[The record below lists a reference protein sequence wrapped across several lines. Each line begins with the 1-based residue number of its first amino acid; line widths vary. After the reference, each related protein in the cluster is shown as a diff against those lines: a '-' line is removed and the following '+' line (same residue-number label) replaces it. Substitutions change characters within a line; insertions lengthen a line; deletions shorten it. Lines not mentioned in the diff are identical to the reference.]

1 MIKDRKLIQG
11 PGITG
16 KMQPIRPHNAKS
28 NPKIINMVVKV
39 VCPSCPMPL
48 CQDEFTDTGSIFAG
62 IPSKVFY
69 KANSD

>member
-11 PGITG
+11 PGMTG

-28 NPKIINMVVKV
+28 NPEIINMIVKI

-48 CQDEFTDTGSIFAG
+48 CQNEKQRTAHLC
-62 IPSKVFY
+62 
-69 KANSD
+69 